1 MSEVTGTQVWA
12 DIYPFTPTYA
22 YRIVIDTI
30 RNQFT
35 VVDNNNKVISYQP
48 MTVTYDAPSRVYMV
62 SDVPSRAGP
71 SANIM
76 FTVTE
81 VPPHIEIVGGCGAYK
96 HVVYANGYEV
106 GEKPYWLCWNRT
118 DANVL
123 PPNPPL
129 IPEMAQYEAL
139 LRTPV
144 YVI

>member
-1 MSEVTGTQVWA
+1 MQVWC
-12 DIYPFTPTYA
+12 DVYPFTPTYA

-35 VVDNNNKVISYQP
+35 VVDPNNRVIGYQP
-48 MTVTYDAPSRVYMV
+48 TTVSYDASNRVYMV
-62 SDVPSRAGP
+62 SDIPTRPGVAG
-71 SANIM
+71 NIQ

-81 VPPHIEIVGGCGAYK
+81 VPPRIEIVGGCGGYK

-106 GEKPYWLCWNRT
+106 GEKPFNSCWSRT
-118 DANVL
+118 GANVL

-129 IPEMAQYEAL
+129 IPEMAYYEAL

-144 YVI
+144 YVVR